1 MLSSKRLFNF
11 FVFILNNLNPAVE
24 YLILLTSRK
33 FISDDALTPKF
44 IASVTSFAIPETAT
58 ATNSPS
64 SLTIGPPLLPGFSAA
79 SI

>member
-1 MLSSKRLFNF
+1 VLSSRI
-11 FVFILNNLNPAVE
+11 FVILSLLVLKFKFIDE
-24 YLILLTSRK
+24 YFAEFTSRK
-33 FISDDALTPKF
+33 FMSEDALIPKF
-44 IASVTSFAIPETAT
+44 IDPVISFAIPETAT

>member
-1 MLSSKRLFNF
+1 MFLNLSLLVLKFK
-11 FVFILNNLNPAVE
+11 FIDE
-24 YLILLTSRK
+24 YFTEFTSRK